1 MPFKDESI
9 IGRVE
14 NVIFAGKL
22 SILHWDI
29 IFTNKE
35 LIFTKMVKKNWIII
49 FAPLVLLMGVLIG
62 PKFLFFMLIALG
74 ILPSV
79 VASTGP
85 KFAKKK
91 RAEMK
96 EMSISEML
104 ADDKDNFKLT
114 REELKNIEI
123 KRGNALVKPRIL
135 IKKERKKLRLSFNKK
150 EDIATFL
157 SLLERV
163 KTA

>member
-1 MPFKDESI
+1 MRFKDESI

-29 IFTNKE
+29 IFTNKG
-35 LIFTKMVKKNWIII
+35 LIFTKMVKKNGIII
-49 FAPLVLLMGVLIG
+49 FAPLVLLIGVLIG

-79 VASTGP
+79 VASMGL
-85 KFAKKK
+85 KVAKKK
-91 RAEMK
+91 RAKMK
-96 EMSISEML
+96 DMSISQML
-104 ADDKDNFKLT
+104 TDDKDNFKLT
-114 REELKNIEI
+114 KEELKNIEV
-123 KRGNALVKPRIL
+123 KRGNALVRSRFFVRKNG
-135 IKKERKKLRLSFNKK
+135 KKLRLSFNKK
-150 EDIATFL
+150 EDIDTFL

-163 KTA
+163 KTV